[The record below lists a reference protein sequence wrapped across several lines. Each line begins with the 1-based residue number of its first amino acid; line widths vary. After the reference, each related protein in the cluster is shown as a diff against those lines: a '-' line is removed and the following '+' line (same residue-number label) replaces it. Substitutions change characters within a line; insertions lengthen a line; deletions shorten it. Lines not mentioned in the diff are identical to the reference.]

1 MSSEEIRELALKT
14 YSDIK
19 KRRAKKARE
28 KERDINDF
36 KIKRIIKQNRR
47 NNFKR

>member
-1 MSSEEIRELALKT
+1 MSSEERKELALKT
-14 YSDIK
+14 YSIIK
-19 KRRAKKARE
+19 KRRVAKARK

-47 NNFKR
+47 NNER